1 MDVFILL
8 GDDVCPNCQT
18 KDESEIYELKNFLSE
33 NPISSLE
40 SLSSQTG
47 ISVTNLNRHLQNKDF
62 TRNTQRIKKQ

>member
-40 SLSSQTG
+40 SLSSHTG
-47 ISVTNLNRHLQNKDF
+47 ISVTNLNRHLQHEDF
-62 TRNTQRIKKQ
+62 TRNT

>member
-18 KDESEIYELKNFLSE
+18 KDESEIYDLKNFLSE

-47 ISVTNLNRHLQNKDF
+47 ISVTNLNRHLQHKDF
-62 TRNTQRIKKQ
+62 TRNT